1 MEWHLHGIL
10 PCIGEECVQW
20 NKGHIAFKPPRDKT
34 ALELIAV
41 LRVCRMLIFVHHDI
55 TYKEEE
61 ELRRFLHVGSIKQKG
76 TVNVVCGRDR
86 DVFGD
91 ALFDLVE

>member
-1 MEWHLHGIL
+1 M
-10 PCIGEECVQW
+10 
-20 NKGHIAFKPPRDKT
+20 R
-34 ALELIAV
+34 
-41 LRVCRMLIFVHHDI
+41 HDV

-61 ELRRFLHVGSIKQKG
+61 ELGRFLHVGSIKQKG